1 MGQRTTTCWLILSSF
16 WSSESNFRPA
26 GPERARARHY
36 CNAGGI
42 EMRHRICTV
51 LLWFLV
57 VSCVAAAQD
66 SPALMPKDPIRLSK
80 VEGRMDHMSVDVKG
94 QRLFATAFDNHT
106 LEVIDLRT
114 GRQIHTISNLDEPQ
128 GAYYDAAT
136 NRLFVACGGD
146 GTVKI
151 FDGTPLQ
158 LLQTVTLDLDADN
171 VRYDARGKHIVV
183 GFGGEKFLA
192 GKVARPGGGG
202 ALAMLDSNGKIVGE
216 IDMDAHPESFQLEKS
231 GTRVFVN
238 VPDKQEVEVADLVKG
253 TVLARWPVT
262 CTTNFP
268 MALDELHHR
277 LFVGCRMPARLAV
290 FDTETG
296 KIVASPAI
304 VEHTDDLFFDASK
317 GRIYILGEGFIEAW
331 REKDPDHFDRV
342 GRFPTPA
349 DGRTGLFVPDLGE
362 LFETIP
368 HHGAQGAEIL
378 VYSTK

>member
-1 MGQRTTTCWLILSSF
+1 
-16 WSSESNFRPA
+16 
-26 GPERARARHY
+26 
-36 CNAGGI
+36 
-42 EMRHRICTV
+42 MRNCMV
-51 LLWFLV
+51 AALLWGLFL
-57 VSCVAAAQD
+57 SCGIAAAQEA
-66 SPALMPKDPIRLSK
+66 PALTPKNPIPLTK
-80 VEGRMDHMSVDVKG
+80 VEGRMDHLGVDVMG

-106 LEVIDLRT
+106 LEVIDLKT
-114 GRQIHTISNLDEPQ
+114 GRQVHTIPNLDEPQ

-151 FDGTPLQ
+151 VDGTTFQ
-158 LLQTVTLDLDADN
+158 LLQMVTLDLDADN

-192 GKVARPGGGG
+192 GKVTRPGGGG
-202 ALAMLDSNGKIVGE
+202 ALEVLDLMGKKVAE
-216 IDMDAHPESFQLEKS
+216 IPTDAHPESFQLEKI

-253 TVLARWPVT
+253 TVLAHWKVDV

-268 MALDELHHR
+268 MSLDEAHHR
-277 LFVGCRMPARLAV
+277 LFVGCRIPARLAV

-296 KIVASPAI
+296 KIVASPTI

-317 GRIYILGEGFIEAW
+317 DRIYILGEGFIEAW
-331 REKDPDHFDRV
+331 QEKDPDHYERV
-342 GRFPTPA
+342 GRYSTPA

-368 HHGAQGAEIL
+368 HHGQQGAEIL
-378 VYSTK
+378 VYETK

>member
-1 MGQRTTTCWLILSSF
+1 MKTHLTMVIFLSF
-16 WSSESNFRPA
+16 LFL
-26 GPERARARHY
+26 
-36 CNAGGI
+36 GG
-42 EMRHRICTV
+42 
-51 LLWFLV
+51 
-57 VSCVAAAQD
+57 AAMAQEP
-66 SPALMPKDPIRLSK
+66 PALSPKDPIHLTK
-80 VEGRMDHMSVDVKG
+80 VEGRMDHLGIDVKG
-94 QRLFATAFDNHT
+94 GRLFATAFDNHT
-106 LEVIDLRT
+106 LEVIDLKT
-114 GRQIHTISNLDEPQ
+114 GRQIHTIADLDEPQ
-128 GAYYDAAT
+128 GAFYDASNNHLLEA
-136 NRLFVACGGD
+136 NGGD

-151 FDGTPLQ
+151 FDGTTFQ
-158 LLQTVTLDLDADN
+158 LLHTVTLDLDADN
-171 VRYDARGKHIVV
+171 VRYDARSKHIVV
-183 GFGGEKFLA
+183 GYGGEKFLA

-202 ALAMLDSNGKIVGE
+202 ALAILDSAGKKVGD
-216 IDMDAHPESFQLEKS
+216 IAMDAHPESFQLEKI

-268 MALDELHHR
+268 MALDEAHHR

-304 VEHTDDLFFDASK
+304 VEHTDDLFFDASR

-331 REKDPDHFDRV
+331 QEKGPDHYERV
-342 GRFPTPA
+342 GRYPTPA

-368 HHGAQGAEIL
+368 HHGQQGAEIL
-378 VYSTK
+378 VYETK

>member
-1 MGQRTTTCWLILSSF
+1 MGQSS
-16 WSSESNFRPA
+16 PVLVLKT
-26 GPERARARHY
+26 
-36 CNAGGI
+36 
-42 EMRHRICTV
+42 RI
-51 LLWFLV
+51 
-57 VSCVAAAQD
+57 
-66 SPALMPKDPIRLSK
+66 ALAN

-94 QRLFATAFDNHT
+94 RRLFATAFDNHT
-106 LEVIDLRT
+106 LEVIDLQT
-114 GRQIHTISNLDEPQ
+114 ERQIHTISALDEPQ
-128 GAYYDAAT
+128 GAYYDPAT

-151 FDGTPLQ
+151 FDGATFQ
-158 LLQTVTLDLDADN
+158 LFQTVTLDLDADN

-192 GKVARPGGGG
+192 GKVTRPGGGG
-202 ALAMLDSNGKIVGE
+202 ALEVLDLMGKKIAE
-216 IDMDAHPESFQLEKS
+216 IPTDAHPESFQLEKT

-238 VPDKQEVEVADLVKG
+238 VPDKQEVEVADLTRG
-253 TVLARWPVT
+253 TVLAHWKVS

-268 MALDELHHR
+268 MALDEAHHR
-277 LFVGCRMPARLAV
+277 LFVGCRIPAQLAV
-290 FDTETG
+290 FDTGSG

-331 REKDPDHFDRV
+331 QEKDTDHYERM
-342 GRFPTPA
+342 GRYPTPA

-368 HHGAQGAEIL
+368 HHGQQGAEIL
-378 VYSTK
+378 VYATK

>member
-1 MGQRTTTCWLILSSF
+1 MRKHIMALLLLSPLVLCSAASGQEPPVLSPKSAILL
-16 WSSESNFRPA
+16 
-26 GPERARARHY
+26 
-36 CNAGGI
+36 
-42 EMRHRICTV
+42 T
-51 LLWFLV
+51 
-57 VSCVAAAQD
+57 
-66 SPALMPKDPIRLSK
+66 K
-80 VEGRMDHMSVDVKG
+80 VEGRMDHLGIDVKG

-106 LEVIDLRT
+106 LEVIDLKT
-114 GRQIHTISNLDEPQ
+114 GRQVHTITDLDEPQ
-128 GAYYDAAT
+128 GSFYDAAN
-136 NRLFVACGGD
+136 NRLFEANGGD

-151 FDGTPLQ
+151 FDGSTFR

-171 VRYDARGKHIVV
+171 VRYDARSKHIVV
-183 GFGGEKFLA
+183 GYGGEKFLA

-202 ALAMLDSNGKIVGE
+202 ALALLDSNGKKVGD
-216 IDMDAHPESFQLEKS
+216 IPMDAHPESFQPEKS

-268 MALDELHHR
+268 MALDEPHHR

-296 KIVASPAI
+296 RIVASPAI
-304 VEHTDDLFFDASK
+304 VEHTDDLFFDAGKS
-317 GRIYILGEGFIEAW
+317 RIYILGEGFIEAW
-331 REKDPDHFDRV
+331 QEKDADHYDLIR
-342 GRFPTPA
+342 RYPTPA

-368 HHGAQGAEIL
+368 HHGQQGAEIL
-378 VYSTK
+378 VYETK

>member
-1 MGQRTTTCWLILSSF
+1 MRNLIRSMLLSIAALCCF
-16 WSSESNFRPA
+16 VAVGGSS
-26 GPERARARHY
+26 
-36 CNAGGI
+36 
-42 EMRHRICTV
+42 
-51 LLWFLV
+51 
-57 VSCVAAAQD
+57 AQD
-66 SPALMPKDPIRLSK
+66 SPAITPKTPIALAK

-106 LEVIDLRT
+106 LEVIDLKT
-114 GRQIHTISNLDEPQ
+114 GRQIHTISALDEPQ
-128 GAYYDAAT
+128 GAYFDPET

-151 FDGTPLQ
+151 FNGSTFQLQ
-158 LLQTVTLDLDADN
+158 QTVTLDLDADN

-192 GKVARPGGGG
+192 GKVTRPGGGG
-202 ALAMLDSNGKIVGE
+202 ALEVLDLMGKKVAE
-216 IDMDAHPESFQLEKS
+216 IPTDAHPESFQLEKM

-253 TVLARWPVT
+253 SVLAHWKVDV

-268 MALDELHHR
+268 MALDEAHHR
-277 LFVGCRMPARLAV
+277 LFVGCRIPARLAV

-296 KIVASPAI
+296 KVVASPQI

-331 REKDPDHFDRV
+331 QEKDSDHYERI
-342 GRFPTPA
+342 GRYPTPA
-349 DGRTGLFVPDLGE
+349 DGRTGFFSPDLGE

-368 HHGAQGAEIL
+368 HHGQQGAEIL

>member
-1 MGQRTTTCWLILSSF
+1 MKRHTTALIFL
-16 WSSESNFRPA
+16 N
-26 GPERARARHY
+26 
-36 CNAGGI
+36 
-42 EMRHRICTV
+42 
-51 LLWFLV
+51 LLLA
-57 VSCVAAAQD
+57 SGAALGQD
-66 SPALMPKDPIRLSK
+66 SPALSPKNPIHLTK
-80 VEGRMDHMSVDVKG
+80 VEGRMDHLGIDVKG

-106 LEVIDLRT
+106 LEVIDLKT
-114 GRQIHTISNLDEPQ
+114 GRQIRTIADLNEPQ
-128 GAYYDAAT
+128 GAFYDAAN
-136 NRLFVACGGD
+136 NRLFEANGGD

-151 FDGTPLQ
+151 FDGTTFQ

-171 VRYDARGKHIVV
+171 VRYDVRGKHIVV

-202 ALAMLDSNGKIVGE
+202 ALAILDSNGKNIGE
-216 IDMDAHPESFQLEKS
+216 IDMDAHPESFQLEKI

-253 TVLARWPVT
+253 KVLARWPVS

-268 MALDELHHR
+268 MALDEAHHR
-277 LFVGCRMPARLAV
+277 LFVGCRIPARLAI

-296 KIVASPAI
+296 KIVASPTI

-331 REKDPDHFDRV
+331 REKDPDHYELI
-342 GRFPTPA
+342 GRYPTPA
-349 DGRTGLFVPDLGE
+349 DGRTGLLVPDLGE

-368 HHGAQGAEIL
+368 HHGQQGAQISVYEI
-378 VYSTK
+378 K